1 MSPSGIYDHGH
12 RRGVPT
18 RCSICGASGVNRT
31 TCPKTTPE
39 DHLAV
44 PKRIR
49 NRPHRKQTRN
59 PDRADETRYE
69 REWER
74 SPHVPLTAERRAEN
88 ASART
93 ALVGQTITQPG
104 PFSGARIQEHIVGS
118 QYRVLLRENIGGPPS
133 PPFYAHHKIQSQS
146 TLNDRELIAGW
157 TEWEDDYKNHDRKE
171 AAMDAM
177 DEAIKAGAAAEEAA
191 NDLLGQRL
199 DREEAAND
207 LLGRE
212 EATMA
217 PPKPQKDHQTL
228 RVELLG
234 ARLED
239 DCLWSV
245 FKVGNDLFYG
255 PLSKFDPLDLIRKP
269 DGDE

>member
-1 MSPSGIYDHGH
+1 MSPTGIYNHDH
-12 RRGVPT
+12 RRGVRT
-18 RCSICGASGVNRT
+18 HCSICGARGVNRT
-31 TCPKTTPE
+31 TCPKTTREAHDALRRPRN
-39 DHLAV
+39 AV
-44 PKRIR
+44 RVVLR
-49 NRPHRKQTRN
+49 SAERGGTS
-59 PDRADETRYE
+59 PDRSDESRYD

-74 SPHVPLTAERRAEN
+74 SPHVPMSGERRAKN
-88 ASART
+88 ARARMK
-93 ALVGQTITQPG
+93 LVGQTITQPG
-104 PFSGARIQEHIVGS
+104 QFSGARIQEHIVGS
-118 QYRVLLRENIGGPPS
+118 QYRVLLRENVGGPPS
-133 PPFYAHHKIQSQS
+133 PPFYAHHKIASKS
-146 TLNDRELIAGW
+146 RLRAMPLTAGW
-157 TEWEDDYKNHDRKE
+157 TEWEDDYKSHDRKE

-177 DEAIKAGAAAEEAA
+177 DEAIVAGATA
-191 NDLLGQRL
+191 
-199 DREEAAND
+199 EEAAND

-217 PPKPQKDHQTL
+217 PPKPQKDPQTL

-245 FKVGNDLFYG
+245 FKVGDDLFYG

>member
-1 MSPSGIYDHGH
+1 MSPSGTYNHDD
-12 RRGVPT
+12 RRGVQI
-18 RCSICGASGVNRT
+18 RCTICGASGRNRT
-31 TCPKTTPE
+31 TCPKTTRE

-49 NRPHRKQTRN
+49 NQPYEKQTPN
-59 PDRADETRYE
+59 PNKKNQVKYE
-69 REWER
+69 REW
-74 SPHVPLTAERRAEN
+74 VPLTAERRAEN

-118 QYRVLLRENIGGPPS
+118 QYRVLCRENIGGPPS
-133 PPFYAHHKIQSQS
+133 PPFYAHHKIQSKS
-146 TLNDRELIAGW
+146 TLNDRELTAGW

-177 DEAIKAGAAAEEAA
+177 DEAVKAGAAA
-191 NDLLGQRL
+191 
-199 DREEAAND
+199 EEAAND

-217 PPKPQKDHQTL
+217 LPKPQKDPQTL

-245 FKVGNDLFYG
+245 FKVGDDLFYG